1 MQERLHTVNL
11 SSVQFS
17 AGIIHWF
24 TRYRRTVGVGGQE
37 GETSSKTFH
46 SFRHTV
52 VENLLKEARVPLN
65 MVQTVVGHEVTDM
78 GVTEVYAGEW
88 PMNVLLEE
96 VIMKLRWH
104 EWL

>member
-1 MQERLHTVNL
+1 MGKACRSGQLCGLVI
-11 SSVQFS
+11 
-17 AGIIHWF
+17 AKDDGIGA
-24 TRYRRTVGVGGQE
+24 VGVGGQE

-46 SFRHTV
+46 SFRYTV
-52 VENLLKEARVPLN
+52 VEYLLKEARVPLN
-65 MVQTVVGHEVTDM
+65 MVQTVVGHEITDM

-88 PMNVLLEE
+88 PMSVLLEE